1 LIEESTN
8 VVVGPNNNV
17 GLLVKDVSDSRI
29 SGCLIRDDRPGGDGP
44 MSLRLTG
51 GRGNLV
57 VGNLLGGRHEID
69 AAAAHAEG
77 NHRGR

>member
-1 LIEESTN
+1 LSNCTILDCD
-8 VVVGPNNNV
+8 NV